1 MRCDANKTKSY
12 RFASVF
18 ACVCV
23 YEMGG
28 RLGGGGGG
36 WLRCQRDTHKFRNA
50 HTNALS
56 STLICRLR
64 GERGVPVPVCAFN
77 TIFREFCVRRNARG
91 FYVCICGESDEKQ
104 TFWPRR
110 RRRWRRK
117 QADARCHTKHRHNSL
132 KFNTTSPRHT
142 QPICVCGGRCRA
154 AKPKNMNTH
163 THTHSR
169 TGHHI
174 LLERQAVRRETAR
187 NDSLYLGVRVS
198 QGRDGRAGQPENGAI
213 GLSFGMA

>member
-1 MRCDANKTKSY
+1 MCPCPCARLIQFSASFAFAVMRAAFMSVSAVRAMKNKP
-12 RFASVF
+12 F
-18 ACVCV
+18 
-23 YEMGG
+23 G
-28 RLGGGGGG
+28 RDVDVVGVVSK
-36 WLRCQRDTHKFRNA
+36 RTRAATQNTVITHLNL
-50 HTNALS
+50 T
-56 STLICRLR
+56 
-64 GERGVPVPVCAFN
+64 P
-77 TIFREFCVRRNARG
+77 
-91 FYVCICGESDEKQ
+91 
-104 TFWPRR
+104 
-110 RRRWRRK
+110 
-117 QADARCHTKHRHNSL
+117 HRHGTHSL
-132 KFNTTSPRHT
+132 YA
-142 QPICVCGGRCRA
+142 CWGGRCRA